1 MNRFRHLFRAP
12 RGEDPVVEL
21 DRWQLTGVLLLVLAL
36 TMGSFFVG
44 RSMAP
49 RAATASDSA
58 EPLARA
64 LPRAVSTV
72 DRQIALAEVWPPT
85 ETIDKGLARP
95 IETPLPSD
103 PTARA
108 RALAHQQLQGARSA
122 GLRNDLPSPENNAP
136 AMVMTEP
143 AAPSGSGGYTLQ
155 VSVFDSPGA
164 AKVISDELASKG
176 HAVRLRPVRSADGRN
191 LVRVEVGEFA
201 SAEAATVF
209 QRRFEMDSGYSA
221 VLIPL

>member
-1 MNRFRHLFRAP
+1 MNRLRHLFRAS
-12 RGEDPVVEL
+12 RSDHPVVEL

-36 TMGSFFVG
+36 TMGSFFIG
-44 RSMAP
+44 RAMAP
-49 RAATASDSA
+49 RATASDSA

-95 IETPLPSD
+95 VDAPLPSD

-122 GLRNDLPSPENNAP
+122 GLRNDLPAP
-136 AMVMTEP
+136 APESPTMLVADP
-143 AAPSGSGGYTLQ
+143 VAPTGAGGYTLQ
-155 VSVFDSPGA
+155 VSVFDSATA
-164 AKVISDELASKG
+164 AQVISDELASKG

-191 LVRVEVGEFA
+191 LVRVEVGNFS